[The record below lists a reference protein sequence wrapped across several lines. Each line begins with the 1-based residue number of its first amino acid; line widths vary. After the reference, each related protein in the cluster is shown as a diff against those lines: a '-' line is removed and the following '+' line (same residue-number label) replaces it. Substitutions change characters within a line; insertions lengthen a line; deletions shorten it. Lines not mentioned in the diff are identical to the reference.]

1 MSTNLFLS
9 LSLSGLLSMQLGFLF
24 VVVMADKILFRKLE
38 FEQQTST
45 TDASSVNFFDAT
57 SIYAL
62 NHARIELS

>member
-1 MSTNLFLS
+1 
-9 LSLSGLLSMQLGFLF
+9 MQLGFLF